1 MAQGEAGGLPRAGEA
16 LGACDRVA
24 RGGAAMAETAE
35 LREVLAE
42 MMRRGRTSQELCEAL
57 QAADPDS
64 FTLPSAGTD

>member
-1 MAQGEAGGLPRAGEA
+1 
-16 LGACDRVA
+16 
-24 RGGAAMAETAE
+24 MAETAE